1 MIPDF
6 RKGIVS
12 FEASQASPV
21 GLSDVTNYSDRENP
35 KLSDRTSSNAT
46 LPTINL
52 TWTNSGLNS
61 GIFFIMSE
69 EFSFYCTGN
78 NSVCIIQTDQV
89 VLLK

>member
-6 RKGIVS
+6 RKGVVS
-12 FEASQASPV
+12 FEVSQAGP
-21 GLSDVTNYSDRENP
+21 SDVTNYSDRGKP

-52 TWTNSGLNS
+52 TWTDSGLNS
-61 GIFFIMSE
+61 GIFFVMSE

-78 NSVCIIQTDQV
+78 NSVYIIQTDQV